1 MMRHRLGAWAA
12 RILFGAA
19 LLLLAG
25 GTPLS
30 AQNQV
35 QLFIDQSFIV
45 KDSGQ
50 YCWYDKKGHH
60 FLCDGGDDNCDL
72 TEHPAGCCVKDT
84 AHCPGPNPFP
94 VNQIAGIISN
104 DPEIQFEQTSF
115 SLSSNCIPSAGILP
129 IGDTAANVCNSDLFL
144 CASIGYNNSGTD
156 SVALDE
162 VEFEMFQFKDG
173 SNPLDPGST
182 PPLRTFFI
190 DSPGIMPANSNSSN
204 NPIGPY
210 CVLLDGSYSI
220 QGQLAKANGQ
230 FGFRVTVMT
239 NQTGAS
245 GNITVTAQRA
255 YPAGATQDSNGAF
268 VGQKPITVDVTNIHV
283 VRSSPTVVG
292 TTGVYAQPYNISYRL
307 SKDATMYITINA
319 TTYPFPV
326 VRNMI
331 PGQPRSGEG
340 MAPAPI
346 LVNGDSWNG
355 RANNGALM
363 PSGLYLATLQA
374 FTQDQYGKDLSYPTT
389 VQLGL
394 DPLQITDIRTQPVLA
409 ISTSLA
415 VMSYTLTEPATVY
428 IDIYPPNTQFC
439 GDITN
444 VTGQADVPPEGDP
457 ITGALPGP
465 PKDFF
470 PTLGSC
476 TDPYDPSTR
485 APLIRHIEQIQASR
499 TPVQSIWD
507 GRDSNGNAVC
517 TDGDYVFILYASLPS
532 ANGAIFNGN
541 DGDRRIW
548 TGQARTGFWS
558 VLRGLVGVS
567 QISPGATVIG
577 SSPAVSGL
585 NPFVFRY
592 SLSRDAITNMAIYDV
607 TGNTVVKTLISNA
620 VRPGNFPN
628 SETWN
633 PATNDTGLWVS
644 SGTYIAQLAAA
655 DPLCPMKV
663 STVSVAFTADLF
675 RVTDLQTTPLF
686 AGTSS
691 YATFSYQLSQPM
703 NIVWNIYPPG
713 TRILNSATAWPPCAS
728 SGLVTGLCT
737 DVVGP
742 DGITQVAPIHTVY
755 GMRPGR
761 MYITEYWD
769 GRDSNGIYEP
779 DGSYVYTLAAQS
791 TTTPKYFP
799 EDQTFG
805 NIVINRGSIFFPVF
819 NVLPYVPPLFNSS
832 ATITGLAPFAINYS
846 MTRQSSVTIQ
856 ILNNNPPNAVVRT
869 LFSGE
874 TRDGGVLLQDFWDGR
889 DDNNNIPPA
898 DFYLVRA
905 VAADVDTFLSQPATA
920 QITISYNPLR
930 IFDVAIRPLTG
941 ATTNQAHILYQV
953 SQTMKV
959 AIKIYRPGTN
969 FDQYGNPI
977 PNETT
982 SLVKRIVGVRP
993 ALTDITDM
1001 WDGTDLRMGIAPD
1014 GIYRFSIIGSTDMSA
1029 ISSLTGSA
1037 VTTTALAYDHPID
1050 DIPVSR
1056 NDLSNP
1062 KESFEQNSFV
1072 YPNPIRGNSA
1082 NFVIYTPFQAI
1093 AKLSI
1098 YTMNGDLVL
1107 SHDFEDT
1114 PAGCYVVDGCS
1125 PTTNPQGFLWNRSN
1139 SSGRRVARG
1148 VYYAVI
1154 RLEETLGGRNVFQT
1168 VKKLLVQ

>member
-1 MMRHRLGAWAA
+1 MMRHRLGAWVA
-12 RILFGAA
+12 RIVFGAA

-25 GTPLS
+25 GAPLL

-35 QLFIDQSFIV
+35 QLFIDQSFVV

-50 YCWYDKKGHH
+50 YCWYDETGHH
-60 FLCDGGDDNCDL
+60 FLCDGGDDNCNL
-72 TEHPAGCCVKDT
+72 TAHPAGCCVSNT
-84 AHCPGPNPFP
+84 AHCPGPNPYP
-94 VNQIAGIISN
+94 VNQTAGIISN
-104 DPEIQFEQTSF
+104 DPEIQFEQPSY
-115 SLSSNCIPSAGILP
+115 SLAPNCNPSASVLP
-129 IGDTAANVCNSDLFL
+129 TGDNAANVCNSDLFL
-144 CASIGYNNSGTD
+144 CAAIGYNNQGSDG
-156 SVALDE
+156 VALDE
-162 VEFEMFQFKDG
+162 VEFEVFQFKDG

-190 DSPGIMPANSNSSN
+190 DSPGYMYANTSSTSA
-204 NPIGPY
+204 PIGPY
-210 CVLLDGSYSI
+210 CVLWDGSYYI

-230 FGFRVTVMT
+230 FGFRVTVIT

-245 GNITVTAQRA
+245 GNISVTAQRA
-255 YPAGATQDSNGAF
+255 YPAGAAQDINNAF
-268 VGQKPITVDVTNIHV
+268 VGQKPVMVDVTNIHV

-292 TTGVYAQPYNISYRL
+292 TTGVYATPYNLSYRL

-319 TTYPFPV
+319 TTPPYSV
-326 VRNMI
+326 VRNLV
-331 PGQPRSGEG
+331 PGLPRVGEG

-355 RANNGALM
+355 RANNGDLM

-394 DPLQITDIRTQPVLA
+394 DPLQITDIRTQPILA

-444 VTGQADVPPEGDP
+444 VTGQPDLAP
-457 ITGALPGP
+457 PGP
-465 PKDFF
+465 PKDFL
-470 PTLGSC
+470 PTLGAC
-476 TDPYDPSTR
+476 GPGR
-485 APLIRHIEQIQASR
+485 VAAPLIRHIEQIQASR

-507 GRDSNGNAVC
+507 GRDSSGNTVC

-532 ANGAIFNGN
+532 ANGASFNGN
-541 DGDRRIW
+541 NVDRRIW
-548 TGQARTGFWS
+548 TSQARTGFWS

-567 QISPGATVIG
+567 QISPGPTVIG

-592 SLSRDAITNMAIYDV
+592 SLSRDAITNMGIYDATGV
-607 TGNTVVKTLISNA
+607 TLVKTLISNA
-620 VRPGNFPN
+620 VRPGGFPN

-633 PATNDTGLWVS
+633 PPTDDAGLWVS

-686 AGTSS
+686 AGTSA

-713 TRILNSATAWPPCAS
+713 TRILNSATAWPPC
-728 SGLVTGLCT
+728 GLVTGTCA
-737 DVVGP
+737 DVVDSSGNA
-742 DGITQVAPIHTVY
+742 VVPIHTVY

-769 GRDSNGIYEP
+769 GRDSSGIYEP

-799 EDQTFG
+799 EDRTFG
-805 NIVINRGSIFFPVF
+805 NIVVNRGSIFFPVF
-819 NVLPYVPPLFNSS
+819 NVLPYVPPLYNSS

-846 MTRQSSVTIQ
+846 MTRQSSVTVQ

-898 DFYLVRA
+898 GFYLVRA
-905 VAADVDTFLSQPATA
+905 VAADVDTYLSQPATA
-920 QITISYNPLR
+920 QLTVSYNPLR
-930 IFDVAIRPLTG
+930 IFDVAIAPLSG
-941 ATTNQAHILYQV
+941 GTTSEARILYQV

-993 ALTDITDM
+993 ALTNITDL
-1001 WDGTDLRMGIAPD
+1001 WDGTDLRLGAAPD
-1014 GIYRFSIIGSTDMSA
+1014 GIYRFSIVGSTDMSA
-1029 ISSLTGSA
+1029 IDTLTGSV

-1050 DIPVSR
+1050 DITVSR
-1056 NDLSNP
+1056 NGASNP
-1062 KESFEQNSFV
+1062 KASFELNSYV
-1072 YPNPIRGNSA
+1072 YPNPISGNSA
-1082 NFVIYTPFQAI
+1082 NFVIYTPFQAK
-1093 AKLSI
+1093 AKLRI

-1107 SHDFEDT
+1107 SQDFDDT

-1154 RLEETLGGRNVFQT
+1154 RLEETLGGKNVLQT